1 MVLATNGPRRVP
13 HAAHKNVSDS
23 ERAVSAAVGGLF
35 VASGM
40 KKRGVGGLA
49 LALIGAEL
57 LRRGATGHCML
68 YEAIGFDSATNGDGN
83 GRGIIGNY
91 RSDVTGAAA
100 TVNARKAIKVERAI
114 TINRPARELYDFWR
128 NFENLP
134 QVLEDIESVADI
146 GNGHLHWVAT
156 GPAGTRVEWDSEI
169 VNDIPGELIAWKTV
183 GQPDVA
189 HAGSVHFTPTAGG
202 TEVRVVM
209 DYEPPA
215 GRFSAVAAKVMGES
229 PDQKIRSEL
238 KRLKMLFETGEV
250 TTTTGQTSGR

>member
-1 MVLATNGPRRVP
+1 MVLATNGPRRVA
-13 HAAHKNVSDS
+13 HAATKNVSDS

-35 VASGM
+35 VASGL

-68 YEAIGFDSATNGDGN
+68 YDAIGFNGENAVMGDGT
-83 GRGIIGNY
+83 RRDDL
-91 RSDVTGAAA
+91 RSAAA
-100 TVNARKAIKVERAI
+100 TVNARKSVKIERTV
-114 TINRPARELYDFWR
+114 TIRKPAREMYEFWR
-128 NFENLP
+128 NFSNLP
-134 QVLEDIESVADI
+134 QVLDHLESVSDL
-146 GNGHLHWVAT
+146 GGGRSHWVAK

-183 GQPDVA
+183 GEPDVS
-189 HAGSVHFTPTAGG
+189 HAGSVHFKSIGLD
-202 TEVRVVM
+202 TEVKLVM

-215 GRFSAVAAKVMGES
+215 GRLVAVAAKVMGES
-229 PDQKIRSEL
+229 PDQKIRSDL

-250 TTTTGQTSGR
+250 ATTVGQTSGR